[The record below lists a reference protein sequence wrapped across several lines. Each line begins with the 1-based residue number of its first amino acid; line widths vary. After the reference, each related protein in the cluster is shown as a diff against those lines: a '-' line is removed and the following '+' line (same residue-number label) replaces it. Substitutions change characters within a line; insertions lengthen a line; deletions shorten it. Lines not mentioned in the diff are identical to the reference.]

1 MQGTL
6 LQERFKLLHPIGR
19 GGQAVTWLATD
30 TQTEGRVVVKHL
42 SLGKV
47 EQWRHIERFEREGE
61 LLASLDHRQIPDY
74 VSAFA
79 QTEGGE
85 ASFYL
90 VQEHIQGHT
99 LAEELSS
106 KGRWGDQEAFDD
118 LKSLLEL
125 LVWLQRR
132 APPIFHRDLKP
143 SNIMRR
149 EEDGQLVVIDFGAAQ
164 LASSDASLTSASLGT
179 AAYMP
184 FEQMSGRAVP
194 ATDVYSL
201 GVTMCHLLTGISPD
215 KVDFDGELLGYPG
228 LLRTHG
234 VTSSRLLAVLEGM
247 IQLSL
252 NKRFLNAQQAL
263 DALLAKDAQSPPV
276 GLLPSDVPGEVP
288 LRLLRGQARAQT
300 LRRLLEQAGPNLSK
314 RWTRHMSLEPVPLE
328 SIERAAMVMARHL
341 GFVMCERV
349 RLFGFPVHETLALLR
364 SADGVVHL
372 VEGSE
377 GVSVAR
383 PWHMVTIFEDGAK
396 VITSKASHGSF
407 DGHTRHLVATGDLE
421 RDLREHLLVV
431 SAFAKDRKVAI
442 VPDLSLE
449 QLLHLYDDLR
459 EHTQLLSR
467 VLLTIFTAGIPIFW
481 GLSVFMVV
489 YMFTLRQRILAP
501 ASSPAQLEAHE
512 VVFSLDDTSI
522 DEPAIA
528 PAQVLEE
535 APHERS

>member
-1 MQGTL
+1 M
-6 LQERFKLLHPIGR
+6 
-19 GGQAVTWLATD
+19 TWLAQD
-30 TQTEGRVVVKHL
+30 LEREQRVVVKHL

-74 VSAFA
+74 VGAFA
-79 QTEGGE
+79 QTEDGE

-99 LAEELSS
+99 LIEELSS
-106 KGRWGDQEAFDD
+106 KGRWSEQEAFDD

-149 EEDGQLVVIDFGAAQ
+149 EEDGQLVIIDFGAAQ

-215 KVDFDGELLGYPG
+215 KVDFDGDLLGYPG

-234 VTSSRLLAVLEGM
+234 VTSTRLLAVLEGM

-263 DALLAKDAQSPPV
+263 DALLAKDASPPALV
-276 GLLPSDVPGEVP
+276 SSPHHSPDEV
-288 LRLLRGQARAQT
+288 A
-300 LRRLLEQAGPNLSK
+300 LRRLGGVERERALARIIKDAGVNESK
-314 RWTRHMSLEPVPLE
+314 RWTRHLQIKPEPIE
-328 SIERAAMVMARHL
+328 SVKRASMVMARYL
-341 GFVMCERV
+341 GFQMQERV
-349 RLFGFPVHETLALLR
+349 RLFGFPFYETLCLLR
-364 SADGVVHL
+364 SPDGIVNL
-372 VEGSE
+372 VEGSPVNSTNE
-377 GVSVAR
+377 GAATQ
-383 PWHMVTIFEDGAK
+383 PWHMITLFEDGSK
-396 VITSKASHGSF
+396 VITSKVMHGSF
-407 DGHTRHLVATGDLE
+407 DGQTRTLVATGDLE
-421 RDLREHLLVV
+421 RDLREHMVV
-431 SAFAKDRKVAI
+431 VRAFASERKVAVI
-442 VPDLSLE
+442 PDVSLE
-449 QLLHLYDDLR
+449 HLLHLYDDLR
-459 EHTQLLSR
+459 VHTKTINRVMLS
-467 VLLTIFTAGIPIFW
+467 VFTGGLAILW
-481 GLSVFMVV
+481 GLSVFMLA
-489 YMFTLRQRILAP
+489 YLMTLGKRIPAP
-501 ASSPAQLEAHE
+501 STTAQLEAQTDDASD
-512 VVFSLDDTSI
+512 VVFGLEESS
-522 DEPAIA
+522 DEARQDA
-528 PAQVLEE
+528 QAQVAVEE
-535 APHERS
+535 AAAPHHR